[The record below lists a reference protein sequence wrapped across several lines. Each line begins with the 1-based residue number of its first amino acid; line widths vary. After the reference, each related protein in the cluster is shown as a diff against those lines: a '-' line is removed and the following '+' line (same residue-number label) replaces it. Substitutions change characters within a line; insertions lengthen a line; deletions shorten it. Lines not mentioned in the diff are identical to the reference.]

1 MLDNFDRK
9 FKQQYRDMIANLP
22 VEMTMDD
29 VVILASIIE
38 EAKDSM
44 TAI

>member
-9 FKQQYRDMIANLP
+9 FNSNTGKMIANLP

-29 VVILASIIE
+29 VVIMASIE
-38 EAKDSM
+38 REAKDRT
-44 TAI
+44 TAT